1 MSPPRTESP
10 SIVSPVLR
18 YVVFGLVVLAALAA
32 LGSWLVRT
40 RRVSPFG
47 FLGRT
52 LRTLTDPV
60 LRPVERRLHRMG
72 GNPANAGGW
81 LIVLTAI
88 AGIVLLS
95 LLGWLVQTFYVA
107 EAAAHAGPT
116 MTIALII
123 AMVYRIL
130 VIALIVRVIA
140 AWFGLFRYSKWIRP
154 AYILTDWIVEPLRR
168 VVPPFGAMDIT
179 PLVAWL
185 VLYFLRW
192 LLLQALSLV

>member
-1 MSPPRTESP
+1 M
-10 SIVSPVLR
+10 
-18 YVVFGLVVLAALAA
+18 LAALVA

-47 FLGRT
+47 LLGRT
-52 LRTLTDPV
+52 LRKLTDPV
-60 LRPVERRLHRMG
+60 LRPVEKRLHRMG

-88 AGIVLLS
+88 AGIVLMS
-95 LLGWLVQTFYVA
+95 LLGWVVQTFDVA
-107 EAAAHAGPT
+107 QAAANAGPRAT
-116 MTIALII
+116 AALVI

-130 VIALIVRVIA
+130 VIALIVRVVA

-179 PLVAWL
+179 PLVAWFVLWILRNLLLRAL
-185 VLYFLRW
+185 VLF
-192 LLLQALSLV
+192 

>member
-18 YVVFGLVVLAALAA
+18 YVVFALVVLAALVA

-130 VIALIVRVIA
+130 VFALIVRVIA

-192 LLLQALSLV
+192 LLLQALSLA